1 MTTTAAT
8 VLIEGGFDDFL
19 DRFIAEG
26 WSDGLPVVPPTAE
39 RVARFLQ
46 FTDLEPGDV
55 VGKLP
60 PYLGA
65 ATVHAVAVNA
75 VMAGCRPEYFPV
87 VLAGVSAIAEP
98 TFNLSSL
105 QATTNPVTTLLI
117 VNGPIA
123 RELDVNAKG
132 NCFGPG
138 WRANATIGRAIR
150 LCALNI
156 GGGIPQ
162 AMDKSTHG
170 QPGKFTMCAAE
181 NEEDSPFEPFHV
193 ERGFAASES
202 TITAFSVTGTQNLIE
217 MAARSAVGILRSV
230 ASALSYIGMQ
240 NMQLGGGP
248 LVVLCP
254 EHAEIVAQGGFS
266 KTDIKKFLYE
276 NARIPVKDFPQETLD
291 EVIRHR
297 RGIWNSSDHPD
308 ATIPVADRADLFE
321 IVVAGG
327 PGPHNVIMPSFGEAS
342 LPAIRLIGRKD
353 GTPVASVQE
362 LRRA

>member
-1 MTTTAAT
+1 MTT
-8 VLIEGGFDDFL
+8 LRIEGGFDAVY
-19 DRFIAEG
+19 DRFMEEG
-26 WSDGLPVVPPTAE
+26 WSDGLPIVPPTAE
-39 RVARFLQ
+39 RVGRMLE
-46 FTDLEPGDV
+46 FTDRDPSDVIGD
-55 VGKLP
+55 LP

-87 VLAGVSAIAEP
+87 VIAGVAAIAEP

-123 RELDVNAKG
+123 RELDINSGG

-162 AMDKSTHG
+162 AMDKATHG

-181 NEEDSPFEPFHV
+181 NEADSPFEPFHV
-193 ERGFAASES
+193 ERGYAATDS
-202 TITAFSVTGTQNLIE
+202 TVTAFSVTGTQNIIE
-217 MAARSAVGILRSV
+217 LAARSAVGILRSV

-254 EHAEIVAQGGFS
+254 EHADIVAEGGFS
-266 KTDIKKFLYE
+266 KQDIKRFLYE
-276 NARIPVKDFPQETLD
+276 NARIPVRSFPQETID

-297 RGIWNSSDHPD
+297 RGIWNSSDDPD
-308 ATIPVADRADLFE
+308 TTIPVADHADLFE
-321 IVVAGG
+321 IVVTGG
-327 PGPHNVIMPSFGEAS
+327 PGPHNVVMPSFGEAS
-342 LPAIRLIGRKD
+342 IPSTALIGRKD

-362 LRRA
+362 LRRR